1 MWQFFSSKEEWQN
14 GDKNESHGE
23 LKSTQGLGFAIQQNE
38 NENVVEEE
46 LMLLNDAAQFHIPKK
61 YNIPCQEYPGQRS
74 ILQGTRHCL

>member
-1 MWQFFSSKEEWQN
+1 
-14 GDKNESHGE
+14 

-61 YNIPCQEYPGQRS
+61 YNIPCQEYPG
-74 ILQGTRHCL
+74 